1 MTWLWD
7 AIAGCSAPGMNLLA
21 ALVIRAGSLFFGL
34 ITGIMQLLNWFLS
47 ISILNIGNAQSLASS
62 MFGTVSSPS
71 TIMLAMDGLGMAI
84 AVTGLLWAALH
95 FNVASLGGAR
105 RDEFRALLGR
115 TGAALAWMVATPL
128 TLYVLLSLNNALVT
142 DFVSQINQNALLA
155 PPSSTACNA
164 GQGFAHLGMTV
175 IAGLS
180 GAILWYFFDMAIVLA
195 LVIGVIVAFGQYFLR
210 LFQVIFWGLLLP
222 PAAGLSVGDP
232 QRRAWT
238 YVWGNVQGAIFTQL
252 AMAFGI
258 FITEAIMLG
267 HGSSSGVLFIVRFLV
282 GVAGFFMVG
291 RIPQYFQQM
300 QGHAVGGGSEMGAIA
315 GGYIM
320 GRFGSQALQATRGGQ
335 EFNTFNES
343 QANQHAAELGSPS
356 SGSFWR
362 HPIRNAASTLYRRSA
377 DSAAAAG
384 GVVALQVAQRKN
396 RVGATDS
403 DVAAQMAQEQGQLD
417 AEGSNPGASDTT
429 AFTHPHEVLPPHS
442 ADAGPGT
449 AAVGGVSPRPSPDP
463 SPAPDSPTDSPTG
476 FGATL
481 ASAAVPSL
489 VTSAMLDTAS
499 SRPAS
504 GTSPHA
510 SPAVSASRPSRA
522 APGRPT
528 IGPGS
533 QLASTAHLSGAEFA
547 AEMAP
552 LALSFLRGQVRPARA
567 ADQRGAAD
575 LFMREASRPAPT
587 TPTEAKRDA
596 KRLEGAS
603 TADWRVMERAQEL
616 RHRDQQLQLHPQ
628 QELANLF
635 GVAPEALDDP
645 NMQRDIETQLRT
657 TLVQGPQNG
666 SPLGKLLK
674 PQPTTDP
681 GWATPL

>member
-21 ALVIRAGSLFFGL
+21 AIVIRAGSLFFGL
-34 ITGIMQLLNWFLS
+34 ITGIVQLLNWFLS
-47 ISILNIGNAQSLASS
+47 ISILNIGNAHSVTTS

-71 TIMLAMDGLGMAI
+71 SIMLAMDGLGMAI

-180 GAILWYFFDMAIVLA
+180 GAILWYCFDMAIVLA
-195 LVIGVIVAFGQYFLR
+195 LVIGVIVAFSQYFLR
-210 LFQVIFWGLLLP
+210 LFQVVFWGLLMP

-238 YVWGNVQGAIFTQL
+238 YVWGNVKGAIFTQL

-258 FITEAIMLG
+258 FITEAIMLS

-300 QGHAVGGGSEMGAIA
+300 HGHAVGGGSEMGAIA

-320 GRFGSQALQATRGGQ
+320 GRFGSQALQATRAGQ
-335 EFNTFNES
+335 MFNKFNES
-343 QANQHAAELGSPS
+343 RANQHAAELGSS
-356 SGSFWR
+356 ASGSFWR
-362 HPIRNAASTLYRRSA
+362 NPISSAASTLYRRSA
-377 DSAAAAG
+377 DSASAAG
-384 GVVALQVAQRKN
+384 GVVALQEAQRKN

-403 DVAAQMAQEQGQLD
+403 HVAAQTAQEQGRLD
-417 AEGSNPGASDTT
+417 SLASNPAAADTT
-429 AFTHPHEVLPPHS
+429 AFTHPHEALPPHG

-449 AAVGGVSPRPSPDP
+449 AAVGGFPPRPSPDP
-463 SPAPDSPTDSPTG
+463 SPAPDSPPNSPTG

-481 ASAAVPSL
+481 TNPAVPSL
-489 VTSAMLDTAS
+489 VSSAVLGTAS

-504 GTSPHA
+504 GA
-510 SPAVSASRPSRA
+510 SPNAAPGVSASSPSRS

-533 QLASTAHLSGAEFA
+533 ELASTAQLSGAEFA
-547 AEMAP
+547 TTMAP
-552 LALSFLRGQVRPARA
+552 LAVSYLRGQVRPARA
-567 ADQRGAAD
+567 ADERGQAA
-575 LFMREASRPAPT
+575 LYMREASRPAPT
-587 TPTEAKRDA
+587 TPDEVRQEDQ
-596 KRLEGAS
+596 RLAGAS
-603 TADWRVMERAQEL
+603 RADRATMQRAQEL
-616 RHRDQQLQLHPQ
+616 RNREQQLQINPQ
-628 QELANLF
+628 QEIANLF
-635 GVAPEALDDP
+635 GMAPEALNNP
-645 NMQRDIETQLRT
+645 AVQKDIETQLRSV
-657 TLVQGPQNG
+657 LVQGPQNQ
-666 SPLGKLLK
+666 SYLGKLLK